1 MFLVSIIIPCYNVEL
16 YIKRAINSLVK
27 QTIGIEKIQVILID
41 DASTDNTLYYLK
53 EMEANYPEQVYVIP
67 LESNVGQGKARNI
80 GFLYAEAPYIA
91 YLDADDWI
99 EPDMY
104 EKMLYAAEK
113 TKAEV
118 VMCKYDRPKDEISK
132 VERKK
137 EGQDNYFLLD
147 SVEKRNIFLS
157 YYRFDVMCWNKLI
170 RKDFIEKM
178 GLYFPEKIKYEDN
191 FWGIWLY
198 LNVETVFVIEE
209 CLYHWYI
216 NLKSTVRNGI
226 ENLSNRLEIQ
236 LQLLNKCRET
246 GLIREYKDMIEYN
259 FYDKMFVETIFYLFQ
274 YKMVDMELIKEIKEL
289 LLKEVKD
296 ILNNPYYTK
305 QKPIEHIKYDF
316 IIRKLLEQEITL
328 ESINQVKMELIE
340 QVE

>member
-1 MFLVSIIIPCYNVEL
+1 MFLVSIIIPCYNVES

-53 EMEANYPEQVYVIP
+53 EMESNYPEQVYVIP
-67 LESNVGQGKARNI
+67 LESNMGQGKARNI

-104 EKMLYAAEK
+104 EKMLYAAEA
-113 TKAEV
+113 TEAEV
-118 VMCKYDRPKDEISK
+118 ITCRYDRPKDERDK
-132 VERKK
+132 MKREKG
-137 EGQDNYFLLD
+137 EQDRYFLLD
-147 SVEKRNIFLS
+147 SVEKRSIFLA
-157 YYRFDVMCWNKLI
+157 YYRLDVMCWNKLI
-170 RKDFIEKM
+170 KKEFIERI
-178 GLYFPEKIKYEDN
+178 GLYFPEKVKYEDN

-198 LNVETVFVIEE
+198 LNVETVYVIEE
-209 CLYHWYI
+209 WLYHWYI
-216 NLKSTVRNGI
+216 NPKSTVRNGI
-226 ENLSNRLEIQ
+226 ENLSNRLEVQ

-259 FYDKMFVETIFYLFQ
+259 FYDKMFVEPIFYLFQ
-274 YKMVDMELIKEIKEL
+274 YNMMDVELIQQIKEL

-328 ESINQVKMELIE
+328 ELINQVKMELIE
-340 QVE
+340 QVK

>member
-1 MFLVSIIIPCYNVEL
+1 MFLVSIIIPCYNVES
-16 YIKRAINSLVK
+16 YIKRAMNSLVK
-27 QTIGIEKIQVILID
+27 QTIGIDKMQIILVD

-53 EMEANYPEQVYVIP
+53 EMESSYPEQVYVIP
-67 LESNVGQGKARNI
+67 LESNMGQGKARNI
-80 GFLYAEAPYIA
+80 GLLYAEAPYIA

-118 VMCKYDRPKDEISK
+118 IMCKYDRPKDETAKI
-132 VERKK
+132 ERKK
-137 EGQDNYFLLD
+137 KGQDNYFLLD
-147 SVEKRNIFLS
+147 SVEKRNIFLA
-157 YYRFDVMCWNKLI
+157 YYRFDVMCWNKVI
-170 RKDFIEKM
+170 RKDFIEKIE
-178 GLYFPEKIKYEDN
+178 LYFPEKIKYEDN

-216 NLKSTVRNGI
+216 NPKSTVRNGI

-246 GLIREYKDMIEYN
+246 GFIREYKDMIEYN

-274 YKMVDMELIKEIKEL
+274 YKMVDIKLIQQIKEL
-289 LLKEVKD
+289 LLKEVEE
-296 ILNNPYYTK
+296 IFHNPYYTK
-305 QKPIEHIKYDF
+305 EKPIEHIKYDF
-316 IIRKLLEQEITL
+316 MIRKLLEQEITL
-328 ESINQVKMELIE
+328 ELINQVKMELIE
-340 QVE
+340 QIK

>member
-137 EGQDNYFLLD
+137 ERQDNYFLLD

-170 RKDFIEKM
+170 RKDLIEKM

-274 YKMVDMELIKEIKEL
+274 YKMVDIELIKEIKEL

>member
-67 LESNVGQGKARNI
+67 LESNMGQGKARNI

-118 VMCKYDRPKDEISK
+118 VMCKYDRPKDETSK

-137 EGQDNYFLLD
+137 ERQDNYFLLD

-170 RKDFIEKM
+170 RKDFIERI

-236 LQLLNKCRET
+236 LQLLNKCREI

-328 ESINQVKMELIE
+328 ELINQVKMELIE

>member
-118 VMCKYDRPKDEISK
+118 VMCKYDRPKDNTSK

-191 FWGIWLY
+191 FWGICLY

-274 YKMVDMELIKEIKEL
+274 YKMVDIELIKEIKEL

-305 QKPIEHIKYDF
+305 QKPIERIKYDS

>member
-113 TKAEV
+113 IKAEV
-118 VMCKYDRPKDEISK
+118 VMCKYDRPKDNTSK

-328 ESINQVKMELIE
+328 ELINQVKMELIE
-340 QVE
+340 QVK